1 MSSHLANEERHADF
15 STSRPFHFQIED
27 WKFVA
32 YPHPDWAFVSMCGSN
47 PALNFN
53 GAFVLARERNLDG
66 LAFLPEVEL
75 VLRATAES
83 LGIDY
88 DAMCE
93 SDNTDCPV

>member
-1 MSSHLANEERHADF
+1 M
-15 STSRPFHFQIED
+15 
-27 WKFVA
+27 A

-66 LAFLPEVEL
+66 LALLPEVEL

>member
-1 MSSHLANEERHADF
+1 
-15 STSRPFHFQIED
+15 
-27 WKFVA
+27 
-32 YPHPDWAFVSMCGSN
+32 MCGSN